1 MKHSNE
7 PLWYT
12 GRLFLR
18 IMIYHIYF
26 SQILLLFARG
36 RDKLS
41 TISAQAEQ
49 RKPHPA
55 ARAAMKEAF
64 YDPYRKRSR
73 ISLL

>member
-1 MKHSNE
+1 MKHINE

-12 GRLFLR
+12 GRLFSR
-18 IMIYHIYF
+18 KMIYDIYF

-36 RDKLS
+36 RGKLS
-41 TISAQAEQ
+41 TISARAEQ
-49 RKPHPA
+49 RTSHPA
-55 ARAAMKEAF
+55 AQAAMKEAF